1 MRSSA
6 AGSRSWPLLRVIP
19 STLVFYC
26 SWRSLFCKRSDK
38 AQLPNA
44 LSYLSDLLKP
54 YIPSRALSRM
64 QSYKEVC
71 PACPFLR
78 NNLPIWQSLNPDC
91 VFFSRLSRRCG
102 RCIRASC
109 ICVVFLL
116 PRSPWFRW
124 GSVVRVLSVFYSAY
138 TGNSTYVFTI
148 SVEFC
153 HPAILIVPPAI
164 STSWHLLL
172 RYYSILVDVFL
183 YLA

>member
-19 STLVFYC
+19 STFVFYC

-64 QSYKEVC
+64 QSYKEAC

-109 ICVVFLL
+109 VCVVFPL
-116 PRSPWFRW
+116 PRPPWFRW
-124 GSVVRVLSVFYSAY
+124 GSVVQVPSVFYSAY
-138 TGNSTYVFTI
+138 TGNSTYVFNK
-148 SVEFC
+148 C
-153 HPAILIVPPAI
+153 RILP
-164 STSWHLLL
+164 SWLCLLQFQHHDI
-172 RYYSILVDVFL
+172 YY
-183 YLA
+183 